1 MSMRNL
7 CRTMLSRAFCIRNG
21 RTRNAHTVILCNHAF
36 LSVSLSSANK
46 LHNACR
52 TSCVCVCLC
61 VCVCVCV
68 CARTCVCAHTSTYTF
83 FIAHRQHTHTHKN
96 AHTLSLTNTLTCA
109 HFQGRDKPC
118 IVLSFV
124 RSNSRGSAGRLLA
137 DWQRLNVA
145 LTRAKHKLIMLGCAA
160 TLQVRGS
167 GGGV

>member
-1 MSMRNL
+1 VGAASPLFHVSSAIHSMSMRNL

-68 CARTCVCAHTSTYTF
+68 CVLVHVCAPIQVRTRFLLHTD
-83 FIAHRQHTHTHKN
+83 
-96 AHTLSLTNTLTCA
+96 NTLT
-109 HFQGRDKPC
+109 HTRMHTHSLSP
-118 IVLSFV
+118 IHSPVLTFRVVTNHASCCPLYAPTAV
-124 RSNSRGSAGRLLA
+124 AVLAACWQTGSA
-137 DWQRLNVA
+137 
-145 LTRAKHKLIMLGCAA
+145 
-160 TLQVRGS
+160 
-167 GGGV
+167 